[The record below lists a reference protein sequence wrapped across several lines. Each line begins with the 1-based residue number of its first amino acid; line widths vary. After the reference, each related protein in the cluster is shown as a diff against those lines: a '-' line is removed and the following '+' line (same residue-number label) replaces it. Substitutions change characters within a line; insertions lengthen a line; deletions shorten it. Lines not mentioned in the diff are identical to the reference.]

1 MVPASPAYW
10 GTATAT
16 GYSSQLSVLRGSE
29 EDTMLRGIVVVC
41 SLIVHLT
48 TASYDEDETIY
59 VDSDDELNKEFTK
72 VEVIEYGR
80 YSEVFSDEIVVHKK
94 KEVEAHVSSSTE
106 DLINIFEKEQRVIQ
120 MLLNFLEKLEEA
132 KIEKINLT
140 KIRKTI
146 TSLSK
151 HFMKTTE
158 KTERLL

>member
-1 MVPASPAYW
+1 
-10 GTATAT
+10 
-16 GYSSQLSVLRGSE
+16 
-29 EDTMLRGIVVVC
+29 MLRGIVVVC

-59 VDSDDELNKEFTK
+59 VDSDDELNNEFTK

>member
-1 MVPASPAYW
+1 
-10 GTATAT
+10 
-16 GYSSQLSVLRGSE
+16 
-29 EDTMLRGIVVVC
+29 MLYT
-41 SLIVHLT
+41 LIGHL
-48 TASYDEDETIY
+48 AHSFVDINEEDETIY

-106 DLINIFEKEQRVIQ
+106 DLINIFEKEQTVIKI
-120 MLLNFLEKLEEA
+120 LTNFLEKLEEA
-132 KIEKINLT
+132 NIQKINLT

-151 HFMKTTE
+151 YLMITFLQNNFPLMLLTE
-158 KTERLL
+158 F

>member
-1 MVPASPAYW
+1 
-10 GTATAT
+10 
-16 GYSSQLSVLRGSE
+16 
-29 EDTMLRGIVVVC
+29 MLRGIVVVC
-41 SLIVHLT
+41 SIIVHLT

-132 KIEKINLT
+132 KIEKINLK

>member
-1 MVPASPAYW
+1 
-10 GTATAT
+10 
-16 GYSSQLSVLRGSE
+16 
-29 EDTMLRGIVVVC
+29 MLRGIVVVC

-72 VEVIEYGR
+72 VEVLEYGR

-106 DLINIFEKEQRVIQ
+106 DLIKIFEKEQTVIKI
-120 MLLNFLEKLEEA
+120 LTHFLEKLEEA
-132 KIEKINLT
+132 NLQKINLT

-151 HFMKTTE
+151 YYMETPE
-158 KTERLL
+158 KNQDQRLLFFI